1 MHKYSQLLL
10 GILIGAV
17 FMFLC
22 LGPAEELSSTTLTT
36 SLRSVQQQQP
46 PKDET
51 SSIDG
56 WHKIHVFYGEK
67 AGLGADPNPDAWFG
81 QVHQDEIAM
90 DLIGPNGYFLDLA
103 ANDAAKWTNTLA
115 LERHGWKGLCFE
127 PNPGYWYGLAH
138 RECTVVGALVGG
150 THQQKVQVKFRGVF
164 GGMVGKLDERLANR
178 KKEPDAPLEDRYTTP
193 IRQVLSQFQ
202 APHVIDYLSL
212 DVEGMEYMIM
222 EDFPFDE
229 YTIRLLTIER
239 PSQPLKKLMEDNG
252 YLFLKQLAWWGETLW
267 AHESTGLT
275 PEHPKI
281 VKIQTEERN

>member
-1 MHKYSQLLL
+1 
-10 GILIGAV
+10 
-17 FMFLC
+17 
-22 LGPAEELSSTTLTT
+22 
-36 SLRSVQQQQP
+36 
-46 PKDET
+46 
-51 SSIDG
+51 
-56 WHKIHVFYGEK
+56 
-67 AGLGADPNPDAWFG
+67 
-81 QVHQDEIAM
+81 
-90 DLIGPNGYFLDLA
+90 
-103 ANDAAKWTNTLA
+103 
-115 LERHGWKGLCFE
+115 
-127 PNPGYWYGLAH
+127 
-138 RECTVVGALVGG
+138 
-150 THQQKVQVKFRGVF
+150 
-164 GGMVGKLDERLANR
+164 MVGKLDERLANR